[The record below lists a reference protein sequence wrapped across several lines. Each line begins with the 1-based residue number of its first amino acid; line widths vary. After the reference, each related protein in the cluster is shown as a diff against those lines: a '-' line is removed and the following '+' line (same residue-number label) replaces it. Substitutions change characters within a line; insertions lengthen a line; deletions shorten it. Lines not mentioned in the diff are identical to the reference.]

1 MITLKE
7 SKYFHSTACAVTSAT
22 LISVS
27 AKFNK
32 SGHVC
37 AGIINIT
44 ILLIF
49 SGLKIVVKE
58 FTPKVK
64 ELS

>member
-1 MITLKE
+1 MESLLALMCLSFLKE

-27 AKFNK
+27 AKYNK

-44 ILLIF
+44 ILL
-49 SGLKIVVKE
+49 V
-58 FTPKVK
+58 FTFRYFEGV
-64 ELS
+64 